1 MTFETPIEEF
11 FEGLFGEA
19 ANKKARNRGNTLADL
34 LEVSMGTPWFRVSG
48 FDMIRE
54 MGCK

>member
-34 LEVSMGTPWFRVSG
+34 LEVSMGTPLVSCVGFRHDSG
-48 FDMIRE
+48 N
-54 MGCK
+54 GL